1 MNAYLSSARSC
12 GHFVWTGFD
21 YIGEPTEWN
30 KYPAKSSY
38 FGIVDT
44 CGFPKDIYFMYQ
56 SMWDSRPMIHMLP
69 HWTHES
75 GNIDVWLYSNCAS
88 VELFLNGVSLG
99 KKALSQRGT
108 KNQYAYTVAYAAGTL
123 VANGYDASGNLIA
136 QDIQYTA
143 GAPAKLALSSDKTAV
158 STASDDL
165 VYITCDVLDK
175 NGTLCPNADNSVVF
189 TVMGGT
195 IIGTDNGHGANVE
208 KLSGSRHSAF
218 SGKCLCVV
226 KHDGTSGAM
235 KITATANGLT
245 AGTISVTK
253 GETTIAAT
261 APAASFVD
269 ATNPPMRD
277 VSEPAEAAPTI
288 SAISADKTTAALNEE
303 ITFTLTVKNTTSIRV
318 YIDGSVNRYIYDVTD
333 GTMTYKLSFTDAGSG
348 TRTVAFEPCRGDV
361 VGAKTAET
369 VITLANPAT
378 AVTLSAESLNL
389 EVGGTANL
397 TATVTPENSTDT
409 LVWSVSPSGIVSI
422 SGGSVSALAAGNAT
436 ITATAGSAS
445 ATCAVVV
452 TKAVLPVLYELP
464 QETVFTAGADGIID
478 TGVRLFQ
485 DVSTKPA
492 YTILFD
498 VTCSQNLT
506 PNPSAGET
514 CVLFHCLEESSPW
527 PGLVGHAAGTDVSF
541 QINMYSSSKTIT
553 PFCKG
558 KRIRCALV
566 LDGENWYF
574 ASDRYPTETDYNKPS
589 LIGGYK
595 TAVAKSLL
603 LGGYQKSDGTHGRFF
618 DGTLHSF
625 KVLRGAYTMAECQEW
640 VNGTEE

>member
-1 MNAYLSSARSC
+1 M
-12 GHFVWTGFD
+12 
-21 YIGEPTEWN
+21 
-30 KYPAKSSY
+30 
-38 FGIVDT
+38 
-44 CGFPKDIYFMYQ
+44 
-56 SMWDSRPMIHMLP
+56 
-69 HWTHES
+69 
-75 GNIDVWLYSNCAS
+75 
-88 VELFLNGVSLG
+88 
-99 KKALSQRGT
+99 
-108 KNQYAYTVAYAAGTL
+108 
-123 VANGYDASGNLIA
+123 
-136 QDIQYTA
+136 
-143 GAPAKLALSSDKTAV
+143 
-158 STASDDL
+158 
-165 VYITCDVLDK
+165 
-175 NGTLCPNADNSVVF
+175 
-189 TVMGGT
+189 
-195 IIGTDNGHGANVE
+195 
-208 KLSGSRHSAF
+208 
-218 SGKCLCVV
+218 
-226 KHDGTSGAM
+226 
-235 KITATANGLT
+235 
-245 AGTISVTK
+245 
-253 GETTIAAT
+253 
-261 APAASFVD
+261 
-269 ATNPPMRD
+269 
-277 VSEPAEAAPTI
+277 
-288 SAISADKTTAALNEE
+288 
-303 ITFTLTVKNTTSIRV
+303 

-333 GTMTYKLSFTDAGSG
+333 GTRTYTLSFTDAGSG

-361 VGAKTAET
+361 VGAKTAGM

-378 AVTLSAESLNL
+378 VVTLSAESLNL

-498 VTCSQNLT
+498 VTCGQNLT
-506 PNPSAGET
+506 TNPSAGET
-514 CVLFHCLEESSPW
+514 CVLFHCLEESLPW

-558 KRIRCALV
+558 ERIRCALV

-603 LGGYQKSDGTHGRFF
+603 IGGYQKSDGTHGRFF

-640 VNGTEE
+640 VNGTE